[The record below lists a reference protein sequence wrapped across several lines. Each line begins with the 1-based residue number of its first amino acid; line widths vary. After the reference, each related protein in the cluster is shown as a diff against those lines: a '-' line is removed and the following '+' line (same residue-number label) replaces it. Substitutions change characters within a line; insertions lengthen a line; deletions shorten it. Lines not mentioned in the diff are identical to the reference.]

1 MIPLVVAFGHI
12 LFLGLPMFLLGF
24 YFKAIRWWTSI
35 GGSFIVGALP
45 TAIYFWPL
53 RYPMLETNSGYWDN
67 GKMVQTMLHG
77 IPTATGWSDYIG
89 VVIIMGLFGASGGIA
104 FWIVWHWIQLQADH
118 DIAIDSKNLD
128 Q

>member
-1 MIPLVVAFGHI
+1 MKTALQIAFAFVIAGIVPALLPSLFFIAITRSFGSAMIPLVVAFGHI

-77 IPTATGWSDYIG
+77 IPTATGWSDY
-89 VVIIMGLFGASGGIA
+89 
-104 FWIVWHWIQLQADH
+104 
-118 DIAIDSKNLD
+118 
-128 Q
+128 